1 MWNALAGV
9 SEKSTGI
16 GILLW
21 AQDDIRLLPGS
32 IPSELGAIRNEM
44 WKPDACSSSKPY
56 RPIGD
61 TSKSEGAKQK
71 WKHKTSQTPSRGKRR
86 GSSM

>member
-1 MWNALAGV
+1 MRKLREVGSRKEKMWNALAGV

-44 WKPDACSSSKPY
+44 
-56 RPIGD
+56 
-61 TSKSEGAKQK
+61 
-71 WKHKTSQTPSRGKRR
+71 
-86 GSSM
+86 